1 MTASQWF
8 DLAVIAVAFIA
19 AVSGWRSGA
28 LGSLMSFVGVILG
41 AVAGVLLAP
50 HIVSHISGPRT
61 KLFIAL
67 FLILGLVVIG
77 EVAGVVL
84 GRAVRG
90 AIRNGTLRTVD
101 SIIGVVLQV
110 IAVMIAAW
118 LLASPL
124 RSSDQQTLAQAFEG
138 SMIRK
143 EVEKV
148 APNWLKTVPNRL
160 SALLNTSGISDVWQP
175 FGRTPIVPVDAP
187 DANLA
192 DSAMVNATRPSVVKI
207 RGLANGCQK
216 VLEGTGFV
224 VRQGRVM
231 SNAHVVA
238 GADSV
243 TVESDGTTYDAKVVS
258 YDPNA
263 DISILD
269 VPNLP
274 AQPLQFAE
282 NPGKSGTDAVVL
294 GYPGGGSF
302 VATPARIREVIE
314 LNGPDIYRTTTVTRE
329 VYTIRGTVRQGDSG
343 GPLIDLDGRVLGVV
357 FGAAVDDPDTGF
369 VLTAKEVARQM
380 ARVDNTTPVTTGPC
394 IT

>member
-1 MTASQWF
+1 
-8 DLAVIAVAFIA
+8 
-19 AVSGWRSGA
+19 
-28 LGSLMSFVGVILG
+28 
-41 AVAGVLLAP
+41 
-50 HIVSHISGPRT
+50 
-61 KLFIAL
+61 
-67 FLILGLVVIG
+67 
-77 EVAGVVL
+77 
-84 GRAVRG
+84 
-90 AIRNGTLRTVD
+90 
-101 SIIGVVLQV
+101 
-110 IAVMIAAW
+110 
-118 LLASPL
+118 
-124 RSSDQQTLAQAFEG
+124 
-138 SMIRK
+138 
-143 EVEKV
+143 
-148 APNWLKTVPNRL
+148 L

-192 DSAMVNATRPSVVKI
+192 DSAVVNATRSSVVKI

-274 AQPLQFAE
+274 AQALQFAE
-282 NPGKSGTDAVVL
+282 TPGKSGTDAVVL

-343 GPLIDLDGRVLGVV
+343 GPLIDLQGRVLGVV